1 MKKILTFTSDF
12 GYLDPYT
19 GEVKGVINACEPEA
33 TVIDIT
39 HGIEPGNLTSAAFVL
54 LNSYRYFQTGTV
66 HLAVIDPGVGSE
78 RDIIAVR
85 TRGYTFIAP
94 DNGVLYETVNE
105 DGIKE
110 IYALDTDVFLKK
122 IGQVYTGSGV
132 IGRILKEGVSHV
144 FHGRDL
150 FAPLAGYV
158 LGGGS
163 LKDVAQEKPSIVKLE
178 VMNPVLKG
186 DKIRGR
192 VVYIDR
198 FGNLIT
204 NIKAGLL
211 SPGYE
216 IFLKTGESVTAVGS
230 MKKTYSLVDPG
241 SFLPLIG
248 SRGCLEIAVNR
259 GSASNYFNARCG
271 DEVLIIKQ
279 ADRQ

>member
-12 GYLDPYT
+12 GYPDFYA

-33 TVIDIT
+33 AVIDIT
-39 HGIEPGNLTSAAFVL
+39 HGVEPGNLNAAAFVL
-54 LNSYRYFQTGTV
+54 LNSYKYFQTGAV

-85 TRGYTFIAP
+85 TGGYTFIAP
-94 DNGVLYETVNE
+94 DNGIVYEAVNE

-110 IYALDTDVFLKK
+110 IYALDTEVFLKK
-122 IGQVYTGSGV
+122 IKQVYSGSSV
-132 IGRILKEGVSHV
+132 IAKILKAGVSPV

-158 LGGGS
+158 LGGGP
-163 LKDVAQEKPSIVKLE
+163 LKEVAQEKTSIVKLE

-186 DKIRGR
+186 DKISGR

-211 SPGYE
+211 IPGHE
-216 IFLKTGESVTAVGS
+216 VFLKTGESVTAAGTL
-230 MKKTYSLVDPG
+230 KKTYSQVEAG

-248 SRGCLEIAVNR
+248 SRGCLEIAVNM
-259 GSASNYFNARCG
+259 GSARDYFNARCG
-271 DEVLIIKQ
+271 DEVLILKQ
-279 ADRQ
+279 AGGQ

>member
-122 IGQVYTGSGV
+122 IGQVYKGSGV
-132 IGRILKEGVSHV
+132 IGRILKEGVSPV

-163 LKDVAQEKPSIVKLE
+163 LKDVAQKKPSQYRTKIKSVPLRTLKLL
-178 VMNPVLKG
+178 P
-186 DKIRGR
+186 
-192 VVYIDR
+192 
-198 FGNLIT
+198 
-204 NIKAGLL
+204 
-211 SPGYE
+211 
-216 IFLKTGESVTAVGS
+216 
-230 MKKTYSLVDPG
+230 DPK
-241 SFLPLIG
+241 FI
-248 SRGCLEIAVNR
+248 
-259 GSASNYFNARCG
+259 
-271 DEVLIIKQ
+271 
-279 ADRQ
+279 